1 LISSADLGTRVVI
14 RLRAGTG
21 PAGRPTFTDLTGEL
35 IAIDADRVVVRTDDG
50 AAHDHPLADIHAAKP
65 IPPRPPRYSEI
76 AAVELAAA
84 TTWPAPTQERLGDWL
99 LRAADGWTA
108 RGNSAL
114 PVGDPGLP
122 LPAAIDR
129 VVDWY
134 AGHGLRPA
142 MSVPLPVCR
151 SVQDELLA
159 RGWEP
164 WPTTLVQ
171 TASLESVVASAPP
184 RGDLPTVTLS
194 PSPSAAWLAAVA
206 GRKGSLPE
214 AARRLL
220 TAVPQV
226 RFAEVYDGSALAALG
241 RGAVSTDGEWLVL
254 SLVEVF
260 PEHRRRGL
268 AQQVARSLAEW
279 ALEVGARRAALQV
292 LEENSAALS
301 LYGRLGFTTHHPYVT
316 LTAPT
321 P

>member
-1 LISSADLGTRVVI
+1 MISSADLGTRVVI
-14 RLRAGTG
+14 RLRAGLG
-21 PAGRPTFTDLTGEL
+21 PAGRPLFTDVTGEL
-35 IAIDADRVVVRTDDG
+35 IAIDADRVVVRSDDG
-50 AAHDHPLADIHAAKP
+50 TAHDHPLADIDAAKR

-76 AAVELAAA
+76 AAVERAAA
-84 TTWPAPTQERLGDWL
+84 TTWPAPTQEKLGDWL

-114 PVGDPGLP
+114 PIGDPGLP
-122 LPAAIDR
+122 LAAAIDA

-171 TASLESVVASAPP
+171 TASLESLIAAVPARS
-184 RGDLPTVTLS
+184 DLPPVLLAPT
-194 PSPSAAWLAAVA
+194 PSPAWLAAVA

-220 TAVPQV
+220 TAVPQL
-226 RFAEVYDGSALAALG
+226 RFAEVYDGSELAALG

-254 SLVEVF
+254 SLVEVA

-268 AQQVARSLAEW
+268 AQQVARALAEW
-279 ALEVGARRAALQV
+279 AVSIGARRAALQV

-316 LTAPT
+316 LTSP
-321 P
+321 